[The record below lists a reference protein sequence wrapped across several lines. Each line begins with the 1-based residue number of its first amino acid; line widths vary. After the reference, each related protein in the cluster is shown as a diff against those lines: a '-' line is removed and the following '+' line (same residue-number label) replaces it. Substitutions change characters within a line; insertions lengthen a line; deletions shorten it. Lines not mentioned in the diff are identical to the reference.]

1 MSEQTQPESEQ
12 PSNPATETEQPS
24 NPAPEGEPT
33 TPTEAPAEGEPT
45 GGEPEGE
52 PTEEGTQGVDYDGSQ
67 DEIQAQK
74 AESHE
79 ADKERLAAE
88 SE

>member
-52 PTEEGTQGVDYDGSQ
+52 PTEEAAGGVDYDAPQ
-67 DEIQAQK
+67 DEIAEAKQA
-74 AESHE
+74 SHE